1 MAVKFRGLI
10 APVETPTGDGRIFQ
24 AGKMTTR
31 QLPLPLMARF
41 TSGGHE
47 GGSVVG
53 KITKVYDGPGG
64 YWCEGEFLDPAHAPD
79 AHKAIYMLGQKVLGP
94 SVDLDR
100 NFTVTAISHPT
111 RPGKQAGLFSAY
123 NVIGVTLVPM
133 PAFSEASLSVDSQDE
148 ADALMASLGL
158 ELAAFDVN
166 PGHWKNWPLAPRE
179 YTFDAD
185 NAVQRIA
192 AWAGIGSK
200 EPSVDH
206 YASTFLWRDGSQA
219 APTLA
224 QDSFRLP
231 LADIIN
237 GQPHLIYHAAY
248 AAAALLKGAHG
259 GLPNIPDADKQ
270 AMVPAINDIYAHM
283 REKFGD
289 PGMKSPFEGGGRQGN
304 QVSASL
310 EPCDECDDEF
320 AAKKPYGNVKYA
332 DPGFQAD
339 KKARYPIDTA
349 DHVRAAWSYINQ
361 SDNAGQYTSE
371 QLTHIKD
378 AIKTAAKK
386 FGVEIAD
393 EESGETTPD
402 KESGPGE
409 MALLAGAGWCAP
421 SDFADPK
428 LTRPTPVTI
437 EGKRVYGH
445 LATWKVCHVGIGD
458 ACVLAPHSKTDY
470 SLFKVG
476 QVELADG
483 TTRRVGKIT
492 LGTGHANAKYGMI
505 PARDHYDN
513 SGWCAAVV
521 NVGEDKHGIW
531 VSGTLTEN
539 MTDEKV
545 AELRRSPL
553 SGDWRRVNGNLELV
567 AALAVNSPGFPVY
580 REEDGEAFALVAAGM
595 VEPDEEEVE
604 SVEEAMAAAD
614 RAVRLQKVK
623 EAREFALK
631 QTRAQQLKDVV
642 DERAKM
648 KELYDKDQVAI
659 QMNAK
664 FVHVAE

>member
-31 QLPLPLMARF
+31 DLPLPLMARF

-47 GGSVVG
+47 GASLVG
-53 KITKVYDGPGG
+53 KISKIYDGPGG
-64 YWCEGEFLDPAHAPD
+64 YWAEGEFLDPQQAPEV
-79 AHKAIYMLGQKVLGP
+79 AKAIYMVQQKVLGP

-100 NFTVTAISHPT
+100 DFTVSPIAHPL
-111 RPGKQAGLFSAY
+111 RVGKQAGMFSEY

-133 PAFSEASLSVDSQDE
+133 PAFKEAHLSVDTQEEQSV
-148 ADALMASLGL
+148 LASIGL
-158 ELAAFDVN
+158 NVDLVFDIN
-166 PGHWKNWPLAPRE
+166 AGHWKNWPLAPRE

-185 NAVQRIA
+185 DAVKRIA

-200 EPSVDH
+200 EPSLDH
-206 YASTFLWRDGSQA
+206 YASAFLWRDGSQA

-237 GQPHLIYHAAY
+237 GQPHLIYHATY
-248 AAAALLKGAHG
+248 AAAALLSGAHG

-270 AMVPAINDIYAHM
+270 AMVPVINEIYGRM
-283 REKFGD
+283 REEFGD

-304 QVSASL
+304 QAQAAL
-310 EPCDECDDEF
+310 EPCGCEDEF
-320 AAKKPYGNVKYA
+320 AVTEPEA
-332 DPGFQAD
+332 
-339 KKARYPIDTA
+339 T
-349 DHVRAAWSYINQ
+349 
-361 SDNAGQYTSE
+361 
-371 QLTHIKD
+371 
-378 AIKTAAKK
+378 
-386 FGVEIAD
+386 
-393 EESGETTPD
+393 EEEP
-402 KESGPGE
+402 
-409 MALLAGAGWCAP
+409 ALLAGAGWCSP

-428 LTRPTPVTI
+428 LSKPTPLTI

-445 LATWKVCHVGIGD
+445 LATWKVCHIGIGD

-476 QVELADG
+476 QVALPDG

-539 MTDEKV
+539 MTEDRV

-553 SGDWRRVNGNLELV
+553 SGDWRRVNGNLELI
-567 AALAVNSPGFPVY
+567 AALAVNNPGFPVY
-580 REEDGEAFALVAAGM
+580 REEDGAFSLVAAGM
-595 VEPDEEEVE
+595 VELPEDVEEFAIPT
-604 SVEEAMAAAD
+604 VEEAMEMAD
-614 RAVRLQKVK
+614 RVVRLAKIK
-623 EAREFALK
+623 ADREFALK
-631 QTRAQQLKDVV
+631 QTRGKQLKEVV

-648 KELYDKDQVAI
+648 QELYDKDQVAI

-664 FVHVAE
+664 FVPIQE